1 MFLCVYRNQFYYFLM
16 FASNQSIVTYFFQKN
31 LHIVMDIELFYQ
43 DLKSYWDTDI
53 LTIAK
58 MYSLDGDVDSLRRQ
72 IAMIHASKRGNML
85 SGGVMS
91 FVERL
96 PELQRVAVE
105 RNDRSFPN
113 VGKEY
118 VDRLLELVT
127 DQKQFK
133 RDLKRMTPEQKRQVE
148 TELNQLESALK
159 NNNDWNTIQRIRE
172 LFDIPQQYFDW
183 TLKSYI
189 RGTIHRLEDVSSRLK
204 PAISDFEWL
213 KKKDKIDRKEKIQ
226 QFNGLTSLEEF
237 LEKYEDDLIE
247 KRQIVAESEQSRN
260 EGKLIYDGRD
270 IKIIQPLTEGASCY
284 YGKGTRWCTAAT
296 ESKNWFNE
304 YASDGPI
311 FIIQPKNPGNGG
323 KEKYQIHFEG
333 DQFKDEKDDDVDFK
347 ELVDKYP
354 EISMLRKHSPLYI
367 LEYYKK
373 DIEDEDIDLL
383 KSLKLI
389 DKEAQ
394 GMFKQGDLGCK
405 VVGYLLSNYDIIEGE
420 LGGFT
425 FDNVLSC
432 SKDTMKKFIDILVDK
447 NLLQNLSFLSGYLIE
462 KNSVELYKYLLQ
474 RGYKPSIKDT
484 EMQSDLNFAIEWA
497 GPEIV
502 QLIANTIDGE
512 IEMPDTNKPEI
523 INILLPY
530 AKNKHD
536 LLNNKRVIEI
546 LDELPNIIEKEDVQR
561 LRELM
566 KDVHIQGKYFDNI
579 FETLVDV
586 ETDPKFLS
594 IFLKSDAY
602 DAIDLQRYI
611 AENI

>member
-1 MFLCVYRNQFYYFLM
+1 
-16 FASNQSIVTYFFQKN
+16 
-31 LHIVMDIELFYQ
+31 MDIELFYQ

-226 QFNGLTSLEEF
+226 QFNGLTSLVRI
-237 LEKYEDDLIE
+237 KYRSDLARTRYGRTSSLNHTFVPTEDWISSSFKQSQGISSCHFIPASFYLLRIQVGPDRI
-247 KRQIVAESEQSRN
+247 KDIRNQIRQI
-260 EGKLIYDGRD
+260 
-270 IKIIQPLTEGASCY
+270 TSC
-284 YGKGTRWCTAAT
+284 
-296 ESKNWFNE
+296 
-304 YASDGPI
+304 I
-311 FIIQPKNPGNGG
+311 
-323 KEKYQIHFEG
+323 
-333 DQFKDEKDDDVDFK
+333 
-347 ELVDKYP
+347 
-354 EISMLRKHSPLYI
+354 
-367 LEYYKK
+367 
-373 DIEDEDIDLL
+373 
-383 KSLKLI
+383 
-389 DKEAQ
+389 AQ
-394 GMFKQGDLGCK
+394 G
-405 VVGYLLSNYDIIEGE
+405 
-420 LGGFT
+420 
-425 FDNVLSC
+425 
-432 SKDTMKKFIDILVDK
+432 
-447 NLLQNLSFLSGYLIE
+447 
-462 KNSVELYKYLLQ
+462 
-474 RGYKPSIKDT
+474 
-484 EMQSDLNFAIEWA
+484 
-497 GPEIV
+497 
-502 QLIANTIDGE
+502 IAYAQ
-512 IEMPDTNKPEI
+512 MP
-523 INILLPY
+523 
-530 AKNKHD
+530 
-536 LLNNKRVIEI
+536 
-546 LDELPNIIEKEDVQR
+546 
-561 LRELM
+561 
-566 KDVHIQGKYFDNI
+566 
-579 FETLVDV
+579 
-586 ETDPKFLS
+586 
-594 IFLKSDAY
+594 
-602 DAIDLQRYI
+602 
-611 AENI
+611 